1 MASSRENP
9 ANIDAYTRA
18 TFQAFVDALIPA
30 TPDLTATGV
39 TFGAES
45 AGALELL
52 VHEFVIQEL
61 NFSVSPLAG
70 QTLLDTSPATG
81 AAQLLDAA
89 AVQLIQSGEARE
101 PLDVYAFPGGG
112 SFSALSRRDRL
123 RAVDKLSMLDI
134 DLESLPPPYTNNSAF
149 VENVTVMFNLLA
161 MFGFYSE
168 WSGYGTTRF
177 FSPDER
183 KVECFPLSWI
193 QTGYPGRSLGYRALR
208 GYLLEFPPKEEQKR

>member
-9 ANIDAYTRA
+9 ANIDTYTRA

-30 TPDLTATGV
+30 TPDLSATGG
-39 TFGAES
+39 TIGAES
-45 AGALELL
+45 VGALELL
-52 VHEFVIQEL
+52 IHDFVIQEL
-61 NFSVSPLAG
+61 DFSVSPLAG
-70 QTLLDTSPATG
+70 QNLLDTTPATA

-89 AVQLIQSGEARE
+89 AVQFIQSGEARE
-101 PLDVYAFPGGG
+101 PLDVYTFPGGG
-112 SFSALSRRDRL
+112 PFTTLSRRDRL
-123 RAVDKLSMLDI
+123 RAVDRLSMLDI

-168 WSGYGTTRF
+168 WSGYGTTRLF
-177 FSPDER
+177 PLDER
-183 KVECFPLSWI
+183 KIECFPLSSI

-208 GYLLEFPPKEEQKR
+208 GYLLKFPPKEGQMR